1 MYYNYDLC
9 IIYLKQVEVN
19 QMRKKSKSQK
29 VYDYI
34 EELVISGEIKPGE
47 RLPSEA
53 KLGEILQVSRVSVR
67 AGIEKLS
74 AIGLVSKKKG
84 GGTYVNKPKNENYLS
99 VFTPTLLH
107 NTDYLEMM
115 EIRRALDSLSVQL
128 CAKNIT
134 DAGIR
139 KLGQI
144 VDNMADINDQYDFFD
159 LDKKFHLLISKYSKN
174 RFLHNIHL
182 IIWDVLQKTLR
193 TNYNTVTKQDNS
205 YDRVDEHKDIYSAIV
220 NKDED
225 LARIYTVRHLERIID
240 TFNCEYNE
248 AYYEAKTAQKK
259 KQ

>member
-1 MYYNYDLC
+1 MN
-9 IIYLKQVEVN
+9 
-19 QMRKKSKSQK
+19 KKSKSQK

-34 EELVISGEIKPGE
+34 EELVISGEFKAGE

-53 KLGEILQVSRVSVR
+53 RLGDILNVSRVSVR

-74 AIGLVSKKKG
+74 AIGLVTKKKG
-84 GGTYVNKPKNENYLS
+84 GGTYVNKPKSENYLS

-134 DAGIR
+134 NAGMR
-139 KLGQI
+139 KLGSI
-144 VDNMADINDQYDFFD
+144 IEEMETVHNEFDFFE

-193 TNYNTVTKQDNS
+193 SNYNLVTQQERTN
-205 YDRVDEHKDIYSAIV
+205 DRVEEHRNIYDAII
-220 NKDED
+220 NQDED

-240 TFNCEYNE
+240 TFECEYNE
-248 AYYEAKTAQKK
+248 AYHQAVQEEKK